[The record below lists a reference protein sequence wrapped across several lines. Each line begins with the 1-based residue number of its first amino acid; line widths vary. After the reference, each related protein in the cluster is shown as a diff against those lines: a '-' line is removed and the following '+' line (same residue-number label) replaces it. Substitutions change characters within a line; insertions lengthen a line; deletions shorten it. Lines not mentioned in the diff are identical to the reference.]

1 MVLKQIEPLFDIN
14 GYKKIPSNLPEYTFY
29 WHREIQGIIVLL
41 VIDYNQGLYISEDQ
55 HAHFKRKITEFF
67 RNKGESD
74 VHILSL
80 VVSTDTGKAKKLC
93 VGDSFCWVIDA
104 VTDRLLIYEGQVS
117 DFYGWKRILENFLTD
132 SSQNTIW
139 ESKADHPFSQLGK
152 DLMESRRLFQE
163 TWIRG
168 RTGQLPIVNICLV
181 AINVIVFLICT
192 FTGELLYNI
201 GASGAKE
208 IIEGR
213 AYYRLFTAMFLHA
226 GIQHLFSNMFVLYYI
241 GEMVERKLG
250 HIPYA
255 VVYILS
261 GVAGNIFSIGYEFL
275 TGDFYST
282 VGASGAVFGV
292 EGAMLLLVIIN
303 HGKLEYMTMG
313 RLVFAIA
320 FSLYCGFTG
329 TNINNAAHVGGVLT
343 GFAATAVIVMIHPH
357 IEAGKDRNFNEN

>member
-1 MVLKQIEPLFDIN
+1 MVLKQIEPLFHVN

-41 VIDYNQGLYISEDQ
+41 VIDYKQGLYISEDQ

-67 RNKGESD
+67 RDKGESD

-80 VVSTDTGKAKKLC
+80 IVCTDIEKAKKLC
-93 VGDSFCWVIDA
+93 ASDSFCWVIDA
-104 VTDRLLIYEGQVS
+104 VTDRLLIYEDHVS
-117 DFYGWKRILENFLTD
+117 DFYGWKRILEDFLTD
-132 SSQNTIW
+132 PSQNAGQ
-139 ESKADHPFSQLGK
+139 ENKSDHPFVQVGRDFAANK
-152 DLMESRRLFQE
+152 RLFYE
-163 TWIRG
+163 KWTRG
-168 RTGQLPIVNICLV
+168 QIGQLPIVNICLV
-181 AINVIVFLICT
+181 AVNVIVFLICT

-208 IIEGR
+208 IIEGN

-226 GIQHLFSNMFVLYYI
+226 GIQHLFSNMIVLYYI
-241 GEMVERKLG
+241 GEIVEKKLG

-261 GVAGNIFSIGYEFL
+261 GLAGNIFSMGYEFL
-275 TGDFYST
+275 TGDYYSS

-292 EGAMLLLVIIN
+292 EGAMLLLVIVN
-303 HGKLEYMTMG
+303 HGRLEYMTMG
-313 RLVFAIA
+313 RMVFAVA

-329 TNINNAAHVGGVLT
+329 TNINNAAHVGGILM
-343 GFAATAVIVMIHPH
+343 GFAATAVIVMMRTH
-357 IEAGKDRNFNEN
+357 IEARKDRNFNEN